1 MLTKKIMKAV
11 YFVSITVFLLLLVS
25 FTGYP
30 NIVDK
35 DENIEDV
42 TIFNPEYQILIDS
55 ARFYIKKD
63 DSLSLV
69 YYLRAFAEELPE
81 NPTHIYE
88 SASMSAKLG
97 EKDLAFFLLNLS
109 VDKRFSYY
117 DHFLKNECFPKL
129 DREKFNKSLSKVRET
144 DSIYKQI
151 SVQLDAI
158 YDSDQDIREYYHS
171 ELGKGKD
178 KDSPEM
184 KAILDSMS
192 IVDSKNFAVVN
203 ELIKKH
209 GFLGNNLKT
218 FKSRAAMFAVIQHAS
233 TEEKERLLPVFHHAL
248 RNGEL
253 QPQLFAYIEDR
264 MLVNKE
270 NVQKYGTQYRIQDG
284 EVVIYPPLIDSTM
297 VDIYRKSVGLEP
309 LEKYIDQINKMENP

>member
-1 MLTKKIMKAV
+1 MIKAV
-11 YFVSITVFLLLLVS
+11 YFASSIVLLLLFVS
-25 FTGYP
+25 FTEYP
-30 NIVDK
+30 TIGDK
-35 DENIEDV
+35 NKIIED
-42 TIFNPEYQILIDS
+42 TIIINSQYQSFIDS

-63 DSLSLV
+63 DSLSLT

-97 EKDLAFFLLNLS
+97 KKELAFFLLNLS
-109 VDKRFSYY
+109 VQKNFSYY
-117 DHFLKNECFPKL
+117 DHFLKNEYFPKL
-129 DREKFNKSLSKVRET
+129 NREKFDKCLSKVRET
-144 DSIYKQI
+144 DSIYTQI
-151 SVQLDAI
+151 SVKLDDI

-184 KAILDSMS
+184 KTILDSMS
-192 IVDSKNFAVVN
+192 IVDSRNFAVVN
-203 ELIKKH
+203 ELIEKH

-233 TEEKERLLPVFHHAL
+233 AEEKERLLPILQHAL

-253 QPQLFAYIEDR
+253 QPNLFAYIEDR
-264 MLVNKE
+264 MLVDKE
-270 NVQKYGTQYRIQDG
+270 NAQKYGTQYRIQDG
-284 EVVIYPPLIDSTM
+284 EVVIYPPLINSIK
-297 VDIYRKSVGLEP
+297 VDIYRKSVGLESLDKYIESIKK
-309 LEKYIDQINKMENP
+309 LEKM